1 MKKSIFF
8 LLHLAYGFAV
18 IIFSLF
24 LMGALDEISTEEQPL
39 SYYFHT
45 VLGFVT
51 LPAFITF
58 NGSYWWLFPRFVQQ
72 RKKWQLVIFGI
83 LLVMLAGII
92 GALYLIL
99 SLENQ
104 AVVVGNFS
112 TLLINLLLISGLS
125 TISAVVGLVLKGF
138 VTWFQES
145 KDKTE
150 LLEQNHQIEIA
161 LIKSQLDPHFLF
173 NTLNN
178 IDVLILKNPQVAS
191 EYLNRLSDIMRFM
204 LFETKTEQIPLQQ
217 ELIYIEK
224 YITLQKIRTANEQYV
239 HYQVQ
244 GHPEQR
250 MIAPMTFIPFIEN
263 AFKHNNNKKI
273 KNAISINLE
282 ISPQSILF
290 SCTNQ
295 YDLSTTI
302 KENHHGLG
310 NELMK
315 KRLELLYPASHQL
328 EVQDDGSFYQ
338 ILLTIQTP

>member
-24 LMGALDEISTEEQPL
+24 LVGALGEISTEEQPL

-72 RKKWQLVIFGI
+72 RKKWQLAIFGI
-83 LLVMLAGII
+83 LLVLLAGII
-92 GALYLIL
+92 GALYLVL
-99 SLENQ
+99 SLANQ
-104 AVVVGNFS
+104 AIVVGDFS
-112 TLLINLLLISGLS
+112 TLFTNLLLISGLS
-125 TISAVVGLVLKGF
+125 AISAVVGLVLKGF

-145 KDKTE
+145 KDKAE

-224 YITLQKIRTANEQYV
+224 YIALQKIRTANEHYV
-239 HYQVQ
+239 NYQVQ
-244 GHPEQR
+244 GNPEQR

-273 KNAISINLE
+273 KNAIAIDLK
-282 ISPQSILF
+282 ISSQSIVF

-295 YDLSTTI
+295 YDSQTNT

-315 KRLELLYPASHQL
+315 KRLELLYPDSHQL
-328 EVQDDGSFYQ
+328 EVQDDGNFYQ
-338 ILLTIQTP
+338 ILLTIQMP